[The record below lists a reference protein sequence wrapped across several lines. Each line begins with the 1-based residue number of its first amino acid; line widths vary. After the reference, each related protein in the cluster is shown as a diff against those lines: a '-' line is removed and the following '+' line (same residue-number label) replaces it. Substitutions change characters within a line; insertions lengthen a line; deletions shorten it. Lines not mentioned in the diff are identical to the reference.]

1 MWLTYKDLVMRQNL
15 PITNQERKF
24 PKGQKLISTTDT
36 RGMITYC
43 NDAFVAIS
51 GFTREELIGQPHN
64 LVRHPDM
71 PVLAFKTMWEYL
83 QKGKPWMGLVKN
95 RCKNGDH
102 YWVHAYV
109 TPISEHGK
117 VIGYESVRVA
127 PSQQEIEHIT
137 QLYRQINA
145 GTVVKDAPILGEIKD
160 AALPLILLLSAGILQ
175 FLDMGIGAF
184 ALAIVAG
191 LIAIWLSS
199 SRQQRTLDLI
209 LGYLQQPFTDPLAI
223 QSYAKNTGKL
233 GAVEVALIASN
244 SHLDTMLTRIEDS
257 AVQVATRSH
266 DALKLSQSS
275 VSKLQQ
281 QQVQTELVATA
292 MNEMT
297 TTIAEVSGHVQ
308 ETATKAEDADQLARK
323 GAAIASDTRSAIL
336 KLQQTVNGISESVTD
351 LAAQTKH
358 ISQAAQIIEQIAEQT
373 NLLALNAAIEA
384 ARAGEQG
391 RGFAVVADEV
401 RHLASR
407 TTESTKQIY
416 QIINTLSAKAS
427 ESVLVAEAGRKD
439 AAHGVDVVEQ
449 SEHML
454 SEISKVLNDISA
466 MATQMAAAVEEQAHV
481 AEDINQQVVT
491 ISNLAGDSMHS
502 GAEVNA
508 SGKALNQTSAQLQEL
523 VVRFRKN

>member
-1 MWLTYKDLVMRQNL
+1 MRQNL
-15 PITNQERKF
+15 PITTQERKF

-36 RGMITYC
+36 RGIITYC
-43 NDAFVAIS
+43 NDAFVQIS

-64 LVRHPDM
+64 LVRHPEM
-71 PVLAFKTMWEYL
+71 PVAAFKTMWEYL
-83 QKGKPWMGLVKN
+83 QNGKPWMGLVKN
-95 RCKNGDH
+95 RCKNGDY

-109 TPISEHGK
+109 TPISENGK

-127 PSQQEIEHIT
+127 PNQQQIEHIT
-137 QLYRQINA
+137 KLYQQINA
-145 GTVVKDAPILGEIKD
+145 GSVAKNSPVLSQIKD
-160 AALPLILLLSAGILQ
+160 AALPLLIIVAAGILQ
-175 FLDMGIGAF
+175 YLDLGIAGFVA
-184 ALAIVAG
+184 ALIAAIVAVAMG
-191 LIAIWLSS
+191 RI
-199 SRQQRTLDLI
+199 RQQQTLELI
-209 LGYLQQPFTDPLAI
+209 LSYLHQPFTDPLAV
-223 QSYAKNTGKL
+223 QSYAKNSGQL

-257 AVQVATRSH
+257 ALQVAARSQ

-308 ETATKAEDADQLARK
+308 DTATKAEDADQLAQK
-323 GAAIASDTRSAIL
+323 GAAIARDTRSAIL
-336 KLQQTVNGISESVTD
+336 KLQQTVNGISESVTE

-416 QIINTLSAKAS
+416 QIINTLSSKAT
-427 ESVLVAEAGRKD
+427 ESVAVAAAGRQD

-454 SEISKVLNDISA
+454 SDISKVLNEIAA

-491 ISNLAGDSMHS
+491 ISNLAGDSMQS
-502 GAEVNA
+502 GEAVNS
-508 SGKALNQTSAQLQEL
+508 SGKALNQTSAQLQQL

>member
-1 MWLTYKDLVMRQNL
+1 MRQNL

-36 RGMITYC
+36 RGIITYC
-43 NDAFVAIS
+43 NDAFVQIS

-64 LVRHPDM
+64 LVRHPEM
-71 PVLAFKTMWEYL
+71 PTAAFKTMWEYL

-95 RCKNGDH
+95 RCKNGDY

-109 TPISEHGK
+109 TPISENGK
-117 VIGYESVRVA
+117 VVGYESVRVA
-127 PSQQEIEHIT
+127 PEQQQIEHIT
-137 QLYRQINA
+137 KLYQQINA
-145 GTVVKDAPILGEIKD
+145 GSVAKNSSVLGDLKDAL
-160 AALPLILLLSAGILQ
+160 LPLVMLSAAVILQ
-175 FLDMGIGAF
+175 FLDLESAGFWVAINA
-184 ALAIVAG
+184 AIVAV
-191 LIAIWLSS
+191 IQAR

-209 LGYLQQPFTDPLAI
+209 LSYMQQPFTDPLAV
-223 QSYAKNTGKL
+223 QSYAKNSGQL

-257 AVQVATRSH
+257 ALQVAARSQ

-308 ETATKAEDADQLARK
+308 ETATKAEDADQLAQK
-323 GAAIASDTRSAIL
+323 GAAIARDTRSAIL
-336 KLQQTVNGISESVTD
+336 KLQQTVNGISESVTE
-351 LAAQTKH
+351 LAAQTNH

-416 QIINTLSAKAS
+416 QIINTLSAKAT
-427 ESVLVAEAGRKD
+427 ESVAVAAAGRQD
-439 AAHGVDVVEQ
+439 AAHGVDVVEE

-454 SEISKVLNDISA
+454 SDISKVLNEIAA

-491 ISNLAGDSMHS
+491 ISNLAGDSMRS
-502 GAEVNA
+502 GEAVNI
-508 SGKALNQTSAQLQEL
+508 SGQALNHTSSQLQEL
-523 VVRFRKN
+523 VVRFRKT

>member
-1 MWLTYKDLVMRQNL
+1 MLLTYKDFMMRQNL
-15 PITNQERKF
+15 PVTNQERKF
-24 PKGQKLISTTDT
+24 PKGQKLISTTDS

-43 NDAFVAIS
+43 NDAFVQIS

-71 PVLAFKTMWEYL
+71 PMLAFKTMWDYL

-95 RCKNGDH
+95 RCKNGDY

-117 VIGYESVRVA
+117 VIGYESVRTA
-127 PSQQEIEHIT
+127 PSQQQIEHIT
-137 QLYRQINA
+137 ELYKQINA
-145 GTVVKDAPILGEIKD
+145 GKVASNSPMLSELKD
-160 AALPLILLLSAGILQ
+160 AALPLLLLFIAGALQ
-175 FLDMGIGAF
+175 LFSMGTAAF
-184 ALAIVAG
+184 AVAIIAAV
-191 LIAIWLSS
+191 LAIWLSS
-199 SRQQRTLDLI
+199 MRQQRTLQLI
-209 LGYLQQPFTDPLAI
+209 LSYLQQPFTDPLAV
-223 QSYAKNTGKL
+223 QSYAKNAGKL
-233 GAVEVALIASN
+233 GEVEVALLASN

-257 AVQVATRSH
+257 ALQVASRSQE
-266 DALKLSQSS
+266 ALKLSHSS
-275 VSKLQQ
+275 VGKLQQ

-308 ETATKAEDADQLARK
+308 DTAAKAEDADQLARK
-323 GAAIASDTRSAIL
+323 GAAIASQTRNAIL
-336 KLQQTVNGISESVTD
+336 KLQQTVNGISESVTE
-351 LAAQTKH
+351 LAAQTNH

-407 TTESTKQIY
+407 TTESTKHIY
-416 QIINTLSAKAS
+416 KIINTLSTKAS
-427 ESVLVAEAGRKD
+427 ESVAVAAAGRQD
-439 AAHGVDVVEQ
+439 AALGVDVVEQ

-454 SEISKVLNDISA
+454 GDISKVLNEIAA

-491 ISNLAGDSMHS
+491 ISNLAGDSMQS
-502 GAEVNA
+502 GDAVNA
-508 SGKALNQTSAQLQEL
+508 SGKALHQTSEQLQEL

>member
-1 MWLTYKDLVMRQNL
+1 MRQNL
-15 PITNQERKF
+15 PITTQERKF

-36 RGMITYC
+36 RGIITYC
-43 NDAFVAIS
+43 NDAFVQIS

-64 LVRHPDM
+64 LVRHPEM
-71 PVLAFKTMWEYL
+71 PVAAFKTMWEHL

-95 RCKNGDH
+95 RCKNGDY

-127 PSQQEIEHIT
+127 PSQQQIEHVT
-137 QLYRQINA
+137 KLYQQINSGSVA
-145 GTVVKDAPILGEIKD
+145 KNSPLFSELKD
-160 AALPLILLLSAGILQ
+160 AALPLCLLFIAGILQ
-175 FLDMGIGAF
+175 FFGVSLGAF
-184 ALAIVAG
+184 AMAIVAAV
-191 LIAIWLSS
+191 LAIWLSS
-199 SRQQRTLDLI
+199 MRQQRTLELI
-209 LGYLQQPFTDPLAI
+209 LSYLQQPFTDALAV
-223 QSYAKNTGKL
+223 QSYAKNSGQL

-257 AVQVATRSH
+257 ALQVATRSQE
-266 DALKLSQSS
+266 ALKLSQSS

-323 GAAIASDTRSAIL
+323 GAAIASDTRNAIL
-336 KLQQTVNGISESVTD
+336 KLQQTVNGISESVTE
-351 LAAQTKH
+351 LAAQTNH

-427 ESVLVAEAGRKD
+427 ESVSVAAAGRQD

-454 SEISKVLNDISA
+454 SDISKVLNDIAA

-491 ISNLAGDSMHS
+491 ISNLAGESMQS
-502 GAEVNA
+502 GDAVND

>member
-1 MWLTYKDLVMRQNL
+1 MRQNL
-15 PITNQERKF
+15 PITTQERKF

-36 RGMITYC
+36 RGIITYC
-43 NDAFVAIS
+43 NDAFVQIS

-64 LVRHPDM
+64 LVRHPEM
-71 PVLAFKTMWEYL
+71 PVAAFKTMWEYL
-83 QKGKPWMGLVKN
+83 QNGKPWMGLVKN
-95 RCKNGDH
+95 RCKNGDY

-109 TPISEHGK
+109 TPISENGK

-127 PSQQEIEHIT
+127 PNQQQIEHIT
-137 QLYRQINA
+137 KLYQQINA
-145 GTVVKDAPILGEIKD
+145 GSVAKNSPVLSQIKD
-160 AALPLILLLSAGILQ
+160 AALPLLIIVAAGILQ
-175 FLDMGIGAF
+175 YLDLGIAGFVA
-184 ALAIVAG
+184 ALIAAIVAVAMG
-191 LIAIWLSS
+191 RI
-199 SRQQRTLDLI
+199 RQQQTLELI
-209 LGYLQQPFTDPLAI
+209 LSYLHQPFTDPLAV
-223 QSYAKNTGKL
+223 QSYAKNSGQL

-257 AVQVATRSH
+257 ALQVAARSQ

-308 ETATKAEDADQLARK
+308 DTATKAEDADQLAQK
-323 GAAIASDTRSAIL
+323 GAAIARDTRSAIL
-336 KLQQTVNGISESVTD
+336 KLQQTVNGISESVTE

-416 QIINTLSAKAS
+416 QIINTLSSKAT
-427 ESVLVAEAGRKD
+427 ESVAVAAAGRQD

-454 SEISKVLNDISA
+454 SDISKVLNEIAA

-491 ISNLAGDSMHS
+491 ISNLAGDSMQS
-502 GAEVNA
+502 GEAVNS

>member
-1 MWLTYKDLVMRQNL
+1 MRQNL
-15 PITNQERKF
+15 PITTQERKF

-36 RGMITYC
+36 RGIITYC
-43 NDAFVAIS
+43 NDAFVQIS

-64 LVRHPDM
+64 LVRHPEM
-71 PVLAFKTMWEYL
+71 PVAAFKTMWEYL
-83 QKGKPWMGLVKN
+83 QNGKPWMGLVKN
-95 RCKNGDH
+95 RCKNGDY

-109 TPISEHGK
+109 TPISENGK

-127 PSQQEIEHIT
+127 PNQQQIEHIT
-137 QLYRQINA
+137 KLYQQINA
-145 GTVVKDAPILGEIKD
+145 GSVAKNSPVLSQIKD
-160 AALPLILLLSAGILQ
+160 AALPLLIIVAAGILQ
-175 FLDMGIGAF
+175 YLDLGIAGFVA
-184 ALAIVAG
+184 ALIAAIVAVAMG
-191 LIAIWLSS
+191 RI
-199 SRQQRTLDLI
+199 RQQQTLELI
-209 LGYLQQPFTDPLAI
+209 LSYLHQPFTDPLAV
-223 QSYAKNTGKL
+223 QSYAKNSGQL

-257 AVQVATRSH
+257 ALQVAARSQ

-308 ETATKAEDADQLARK
+308 DTATKAEDADQLAQK
-323 GAAIASDTRSAIL
+323 GAAIARDTRSAIL
-336 KLQQTVNGISESVTD
+336 KLQQTVNGISESVTE

-416 QIINTLSAKAS
+416 QIINTLSTKAT
-427 ESVLVAEAGRKD
+427 ESVAVAAAGRQD

-454 SEISKVLNDISA
+454 SDISKVLNEIAA

-491 ISNLAGDSMHS
+491 ISNLAGDSMQS
-502 GAEVNA
+502 GEAVNS
-508 SGKALNQTSAQLQEL
+508 SGKALNHTSAQLQEL

>member
-1 MWLTYKDLVMRQNL
+1 MRQNL
-15 PITNQERKF
+15 PITTQERKF

-36 RGMITYC
+36 RGIITYC
-43 NDAFVAIS
+43 NDAFVQIS

-64 LVRHPDM
+64 LVRHPEM
-71 PVLAFKTMWEYL
+71 PVAAFKTMWEYL
-83 QKGKPWMGLVKN
+83 QNGKPWMGLVKN
-95 RCKNGDH
+95 RCKNGDY

-109 TPISEHGK
+109 TPISENGK

-127 PSQQEIEHIT
+127 PNQQQIEHIT
-137 QLYRQINA
+137 KLYQQINA
-145 GTVVKDAPILGEIKD
+145 GSVAKNSPVLSEIKD
-160 AALPLILLLSAGILQ
+160 AALPLLIIVAAGILQ
-175 FLDMGIGAF
+175 YLDLGIAGFVA
-184 ALAIVAG
+184 ALIAAIVAVAMG
-191 LIAIWLSS
+191 RI
-199 SRQQRTLDLI
+199 RQQQTLELI
-209 LGYLQQPFTDPLAI
+209 LSYLYQPFTDPLAV
-223 QSYAKNTGKL
+223 QSYAKNSGQL

-257 AVQVATRSH
+257 ALQVAARSQ

-308 ETATKAEDADQLARK
+308 DTATKAEDADQLAQK
-323 GAAIASDTRSAIL
+323 GAAIARDTRSAIL
-336 KLQQTVNGISESVTD
+336 KLQQTVNGISESVTE

-416 QIINTLSAKAS
+416 QIINTLSTKAT
-427 ESVLVAEAGRKD
+427 ESVAVAAAGRQD

-454 SEISKVLNDISA
+454 SDISKVLNEIAA

-491 ISNLAGDSMHS
+491 ISNLAGDSMQS
-502 GAEVNA
+502 GEAVNT
-508 SGKALNQTSAQLQEL
+508 SGQALNQTSAQLQEL